1 MVARK
6 MMTPSPNS
14 HRPTTLLHILG
25 MCLLASMFVATS
37 LRPAGAQVQPVDRVI
52 ARLNEDILTI
62 SDVAEA
68 AAQTGRE
75 SRLSSELVGALLD
88 RTLLLQAAKKAMVDV
103 PDDDMDRQ
111 VEELVAE
118 LRSHYDSDAAFRQAL
133 LEEHQTLERLKEELR
148 RKAVIDYK
156 LYRVVAA
163 RISLSDRDVAQY
175 EKSVLANEGTPPAA
189 FHLRQLS
196 VPITGKGNAGK
207 EEALSRVAE
216 KLSRINAE
224 GLSFAE
230 GVKKYSNDAL
240 AKASGGDLG
249 FMPADS
255 LAPKV
260 LQAVKSLK
268 PGEVTPPMITGANA
282 SIFYLDSKRG
292 ARTTLFQ
299 ERYGEERTKL
309 LDELRKKARLQVY
322 DPEFAKFVP
331 ETYRGLM
338 ETAHGSATT
347 TPNSGS
353 AKP

>member
-1 MVARK
+1 MVALK
-6 MMTPSPNS
+6 MTTPMSISPRQS
-14 HRPTTLLHILG
+14 TLLHMLM
-25 MCLLASMFVATS
+25 MCLFAMMFVTTS
-37 LRPAGAQVQPVDRVI
+37 PQPARAETLPVDRVI

-68 AAQTGRE
+68 AAQTGRQ
-75 SRLSSELVGALLD
+75 SRLSPDLVGALLD
-88 RTLLLQAAKKAMVDV
+88 RTLLLQAAKKAMVEV
-103 PDDDMDRQ
+103 PDDDINRQ
-111 VEELVAE
+111 VEEMVTDLQ
-118 LRSHYDSDAAFRQAL
+118 SHYDGDAGFRQAL

-148 RKAVIDYK
+148 RKAIIDYK

-163 RISLSDRDVAQY
+163 RISLSDTDVAQY
-175 EKSVLANEGTPPAA
+175 EKSTLANEGTPPEA

-196 VPITGKGNAGK
+196 VPITGEGAAGRNQ
-207 EEALSRVAE
+207 ALSRVAE
-216 KLSRINAE
+216 QLSRMNAE
-224 GLSFAE
+224 GLSFVE
-230 GVKKYSNDAL
+230 GIKKYSTDAL

-260 LQAVKSLK
+260 LQAVRDLK

-299 ERYGEERTKL
+299 QRFGEERTKL

-322 DPEFAKFVP
+322 DAEFAKYVP
-331 ETYRGLM
+331 ESYRSLM
-338 ETAHGSATT
+338 ETTTSGATSPST
-347 TPNSGS
+347 KVSS
-353 AKP
+353 KP